1 MIAAKIMNPRRK
13 CMELHNYRR
22 YLSRYKGMR
31 LIGKESQRRDLAK
44 AVLAFDTWIK
54 KKIDNTNGPAGDP
67 PKDLIELN
75 FKTSYQVSREI
86 GQMIGYSIY
95 KKVMLN
101 DLPISKLRRLF
112 TKKTRTSSALW
123 NEILFLYNSTLPGQ
137 SAAKAKAASKNT

>member
-1 MIAAKIMNPRRK
+1 
-13 CMELHNYRR
+13 
-22 YLSRYKGMR
+22 MR

-54 KKIDNTNGPAGDP
+54 KKIDNVNGLAGDP

-101 DLPISKLRRLF
+101 DLPINKLRRLF

-123 NEILFLYNSTLPGQ
+123 NEILFLYNSTLPAQ
-137 SAAKAKAASKNT
+137 VVAKSKAATNNT